1 MDKYFKLLLV
11 SSLICCILFAGCQT
25 ATATTSSTVTTPTTP
40 SGTSISPSS
49 TITTTVSLSSPS
61 TTLTKAAITLSSTT
75 TITGTIFS
83 STPAPT
89 TILPSTTGTA
99 ISNAP
104 VPTLYQSLYSQ
115 LQSYVTSNFSQITS
129 QWNGSSYPVN
139 YAAELVTADTNA
151 GPGIL
156 QSSEQQAMLNE
167 LNGEA
172 AMGVKAVTV
181 EIGCP
186 VFDPNFYIF
195 SGQTAVQAQQTVQ
208 SWLNYYQSLVQAI
221 HQYGLKMIVEANPLL
236 TYYISSD
243 SSFNPGP
250 YYKTLSFTAYEQ
262 MRSQNNIIIAQQIKP
277 DYLIL
282 QAEPQTDAINDY
294 RPELNNASQD
304 VVMINQ
310 FVNDLN
316 NANISGL
323 HTSILIGSG
332 AGTWQPDWKS
342 YFTGLVAIPGLDK
355 IDTHLYNFQPGV
367 NQLGEVAIAE
377 QIADMA
383 HAAGKGVTMSEFW
396 FDKSATLVGLTENG
410 DSITDMRVRDMFSF
424 WSPLDVQAL
433 QILSDLANFKHF
445 DYVSAFGFYNWFS
458 LVDYNSL
465 KSVPVY
471 PPLTD
476 TQNTAVDSQIT
487 TSQNQSAKLAMSNNL
502 LSPVG
507 KAYQSIISGQAK

>member
-1 MDKYFKLLLV
+1 
-11 SSLICCILFAGCQT
+11 
-25 ATATTSSTVTTPTTP
+25 
-40 SGTSISPSS
+40 
-49 TITTTVSLSSPS
+49 
-61 TTLTKAAITLSSTT
+61 
-75 TITGTIFS
+75 
-83 STPAPT
+83 
-89 TILPSTTGTA
+89 
-99 ISNAP
+99 
-104 VPTLYQSLYSQ
+104 
-115 LQSYVTSNFSQITS
+115 LQGYVTANISQITS
-129 QWNGSSYPVN
+129 QWNGSYYPVN
-139 YAAELVTADTNA
+139 FAAELVTADTNA

-156 QSSEQQAMLNE
+156 QSSEQQTMLNE

-195 SGQTAVQAQQTVQ
+195 SGQTAAQAQQTVQ
-208 SWLNYYQSLVQAI
+208 SWLSYYQSLAQAI
-221 HQYGLKMIVEANPLL
+221 HQRGLKMIVEANPLL

-250 YYKTLSFTAYEQ
+250 YYKTLSFAAYEQ
-262 MRSQNNIIIAQQIKP
+262 IRSQHNIIIAQQIQP

-282 QAEPQTDAINDY
+282 QSEPQTDAVNDY

-304 VVMINQ
+304 VSMINQ
-310 FVNDLN
+310 FVTDLN
-316 NANISGL
+316 NAGISGL

-332 AGTWQPDWKS
+332 AGTWQPEWKS

-367 NQLGEVAIAE
+367 NQLGEIVIAG

-424 WSPLDVQAL
+424 WAPLDVQAF
-433 QILSDLANFKHF
+433 QMISDLANYKHF

-465 KSVPVY
+465 KSVPLY

-476 TQNTAVDSQIT
+476 TQNTDVDNQIT
-487 TSQNQSAKLAMSNNL
+487 TLQNQSAKLAMSNSQ

-507 KAYQSIISGQAK
+507 KAYQSVIANQQK

>member
-1 MDKYFKLLLV
+1 MHKYFKLLL
-11 SSLICCILFAGCQT
+11 SASLLGCVLFTGCQT
-25 ATATTSSTVTTPTTP
+25 SVLTASLTITTPI
-40 SGTSISPSS
+40 SLAETSISPTS
-49 TITTTVSLSSPS
+49 TITNTVSLSSTS
-61 TTLTKAAITLSSTT
+61 TALTTAAVTPSSTT
-75 TITGTIFS
+75 TIAGTIFS
-83 STPAPT
+83 TTTTPT
-89 TILPSTTGTA
+89 TILPPTTLTA
-99 ISNAP
+99 PPP
-104 VPTLYQSLYSQ
+104 VPGLYQSLYNQ
-115 LQSYVTSNFSQITS
+115 LQGYITADTSQITS
-129 QWNGSSYPVN
+129 QLNGSSYPVN
-139 YAAELVTADTNA
+139 YAAELVTTDTNA

-156 QSSEQQAMLNE
+156 QSSEQQTMLNE

-181 EIGCP
+181 EIGGP

-195 SGQTAVQAQQTVQ
+195 SGQTDAQAQQTVQ
-208 SWLNYYQSLVQAI
+208 SWLSYYQSLVQAI
-221 HQYGLKMIVEANPLL
+221 HQRGLKMIVEANPLL
-236 TYYISSD
+236 TYYVSSD

-250 YYKTLSFTAYEQ
+250 YYKTLSFAAYEQ
-262 MRSQNNIIIAQQIKP
+262 IRSQNNIIIAQQIKP

-282 QAEPQTDAINDY
+282 QSEPQTDAVNDY
-294 RPELNNASQD
+294 RPELNDAIQD
-304 VVMINQ
+304 VAMINR
-310 FVNDLN
+310 FVTDLN
-316 NANISGL
+316 NAGIAGL

-342 YFTGLVAIPGLDK
+342 YFTGLVAILGLDK

-367 NQLGEVAIAE
+367 SQLGEVAIAE

-396 FDKSATLVGLTENG
+396 FDKSATLVGLTEND

-424 WSPLDVQAL
+424 WASLDIQAF
-433 QILSDLANFKHF
+433 QMISNLANYKHF
-445 DYVSAFGFYNWFS
+445 DYISAFGFYNWFS

-476 TQNTAVDSQIT
+476 TQNTDVDSQIT
-487 TSQNQSAKLAMSNNL
+487 TLQNQSAKLAMSSSQ

-507 KAYQSIISGQAK
+507 KAYQSVISGQPK